1 MRKKVNIF
9 LSTPG
14 PAQPCGL
21 HCSMETAGEEDYGL
35 CVLWP
40 QGKRAAAEEVRSP
53 GTKSL
58 EVTITNVSSLSRGQ
72 GHEESGKC
80 LPELGS
86 RGGAVTQHP
95 CHPRPHFSNVD
106 LPQAVWTALS
116 ACALGSQPLPSSGKG
131 GGVPPL
137 LHMREWGPH
146 RGTASPLGLRSLRE
160 RGRGAPW

>member
-1 MRKKVNIF
+1 MRKKVNIL

-72 GHEESGKC
+72 GHDDSGKC

-86 RGGAVTQHP
+86 RRGALTQHP
-95 CHPRPHFSNVD
+95 RHPRPHFSNVD
-106 LPQAVWTALS
+106 LPFGRRSAPAPWAPSPFPAVGRGE
-116 ACALGSQPLPSSGKG
+116 GSRPCCTCGNG
-131 GGVPPL
+131 GRTGVPP
-137 LHMREWGPH
+137 
-146 RGTASPLGLRSLRE
+146 
-160 RGRGAPW
+160 AP